1 MRRFRTVLLPFLI
14 AGCAAGPGP
23 LDPELTYL
31 IRSYYRQHA
40 AEKNYTCLA
49 PEIRGITRVEVLE
62 DTPERLVLRI
72 RYHYRD
78 NVYGLDG
85 FLTGRC
91 QDFATRTFVIDRRNG
106 YRVVG
111 MSGPTRD
118 R

>member
-1 MRRFRTVLLPFLI
+1 MARFGTLLLSALL
-14 AGCAAGPGP
+14 AGCVAGPGP

-31 IRSYYRQHA
+31 IRSYYRHHA
-40 AEKNYTCLA
+40 AERNYTCLA

-62 DTPERLVLRI
+62 DTPTRLVLKI

-78 NVYGLDG
+78 DTYGMDG

-91 QDFATRTFVIDRRNG
+91 QDFATRTFVIDRRDG

-111 MSGPTRD
+111 MSGEVRD